1 MLLISAKR
9 SAYHGRK
16 CFDWSEFA
24 ALAAGSLP
32 IRKLVSPENH
42 ASRNE
47 IVFDSP
53 GASWKGT
60 NNVAPGLGPPSVSGA
75 RGSQAPSATS
85 FQAIVSASHQPPRN
99 HA

>member
-1 MLLISAKR
+1 MSAKR

-16 CFDWSEFA
+16 FCDRSGGG

-32 IRKLVSPENH
+32 IRNLVWPENQ
-42 ASRNE
+42 ARRNE
-47 IVFDSP
+47 IVLDSP

-60 NNVAPGLGPPSVSGA
+60 NNVAPGLGPPSFNGA
-75 RGSQAPSATS
+75 RSSQAPSATS

-99 HA
+99 QA